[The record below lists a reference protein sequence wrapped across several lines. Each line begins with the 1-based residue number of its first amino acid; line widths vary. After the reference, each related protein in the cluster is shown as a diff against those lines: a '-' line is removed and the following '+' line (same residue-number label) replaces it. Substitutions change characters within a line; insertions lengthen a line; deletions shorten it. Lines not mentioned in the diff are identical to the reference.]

1 MDEYIDQL
9 IELIEKAKR
18 PINYSLDDTEINS
31 NQPIDNNFNIKSATE
46 FIHGQREKISAI
58 TGIDHY
64 QFPPADKLSFK
75 QTIKLLDAIEELLA
89 HFNLE
94 FVFPENVTDD
104 VKYKFIIDHWNS
116 QQKYSAS
123 AMVQIETCRF
133 EENKC
138 PFPGLC
144 SICEDFKNKDD
155 DHHLLSIGQMDFD
168 NLIPAKDEERIR
180 SEVDK
185 FKELIR
191 KPTHENFITGIHNY
205 CDGRC
210 NSCPFTDRCSSYAIN
225 KELDEATLS
234 TDDQPSDD
242 QLLVILKATSEIIE
256 EELHKRGMDAN
267 ETLNELTDEELCRLQ
282 EKHPLTMQAESYA
295 EKVKRWLE
303 SNQLE
308 MESRL
313 IAADDDEIEKALESI
328 TWFQLFIPAK
338 VARALSSVKQDDVD
352 EHIKYDCTGSA
363 KIALLAIDE
372 SLQAWQTVLR
382 HIPHKEDGLLNLLKH
397 LDKLKNNLELQF
409 PDARSFSRPGFD
421 DITL

>member
-1 MDEYIDQL
+1 MVEYLEQL
-9 IELIEKAKR
+9 IELIEKATR
-18 PINYSLDDTEINS
+18 PMNYSLNNTGIDS
-31 NQPIDNNFNIKSATE
+31 NQTIDNDFNIKNANE
-46 FIHGQREKISAI
+46 FIHGRREKISAI
-58 TGIDHY
+58 TGIEPY
-64 QFPPADKLSFK
+64 QFPPADRLSSE
-75 QTIKLLDAIEELLA
+75 QIIELLDATEELLA
-89 HFNLE
+89 HFNFE
-94 FVFPENVTDD
+94 FVFPVNVTDD
-104 VKYKFIIDHWNS
+104 VKYKFIIDHWDS
-116 QQKYSAS
+116 QQKYSSS
-123 AMVQIETCRF
+123 AMVQIETCLF

-138 PFPGLC
+138 PFPDFC
-144 SICEDFKNKDD
+144 SICEDFKDKDD
-155 DHHLLSIGQMDFD
+155 DLHPLSFGQIDFD
-168 NLIPAKDEERIR
+168 NLITAKDEKRIR
-180 SEVDK
+180 VEVDK

-210 NSCPFTDRCSSYAIN
+210 HSCPFTNRCSSYAIN
-225 KELDEATLS
+225 KELGEATLS

-242 QLLVILKATSEIIE
+242 QLLAVLKATSEIIE

-267 ETLNELTDEELCRLQ
+267 ELLNELTSEELCGIQ
-282 EKHPLTMQAESYA
+282 EKHPITIQAESYA

-313 IAADDDEIEKALESI
+313 IAAENDEITKALESI

-338 VARALSSVKQDDVD
+338 VARAISSVEQIDVD
-352 EHIKYDCTGSA
+352 EHIKYDCNGSA

-372 SLQAWQTVLR
+372 SLQGWQTFLQ
-382 HIPHKEDGLLNLLKH
+382 HIPHKEDSLLNLLKH

-421 DITL
+421 DATL